1 MNAELTKTINNYYCN
16 VVRTSAPDRTGSKE
30 DANLYLLAFWGLVK
44 CGYPFR
50 VAEDTR
56 SEDGVEAGDGHKP
69 GKEEVSAGSQPSDT
83 LPKRIV
89 QLMIDDVLYT
99 CEEERLA
106 ARFGSEFVSAI
117 LDAQPLP
124 VDSDKNED
132 DDFNLPFARFDEDEK
147 EKHGPSAGKEP
158 ISQKAPNEPVSRIP
172 YVKSD
177 SRFPDDMPGRKEY
190 DTFLFNYHDIKVAF
204 DNGTSKTFSAIVY
217 PVYMDMDD
225 TLAADILCVI
235 TDEKGRSRCGMSDMS
250 SAGQKGVNAEFD
262 GLTIIVRGEWAGG
275 EFFSDCKILSVAEGK
290 AALKDKM
297 TKIRPSVRTSSFYL
311 RYKGSDGTFLNV
323 FPLSLLRNDAK
334 TGLAQTVMMVEDGN
348 MRKLYAVDGNTHF
361 SIAFDGSQQLVE
373 AYWSGNAL
381 RLDLEAQT

>member
-1 MNAELTKTINNYYCN
+1 M
-16 VVRTSAPDRTGSKE
+16 VRTSAPDRTGSKE

-132 DDFNLPFARFDEDEK
+132 DDFNLPFARFDEDKRKSTGLQPERNLFPR
-147 EKHGPSAGKEP
+147 KHRMNLLTASLMSSRTAGSLMICRAGKNMTRSSLTIMILRWRLTMGQARHFLQSCILYIWIWMIPLPP
-158 ISQKAPNEPVSRIP
+158 ISCA
-172 YVKSD
+172 
-177 SRFPDDMPGRKEY
+177 
-190 DTFLFNYHDIKVAF
+190 
-204 DNGTSKTFSAIVY
+204 
-217 PVYMDMDD
+217 
-225 TLAADILCVI
+225 
-235 TDEKGRSRCGMSDMS
+235 
-250 SAGQKGVNAEFD
+250 
-262 GLTIIVRGEWAGG
+262 
-275 EFFSDCKILSVAEGK
+275 
-290 AALKDKM
+290 
-297 TKIRPSVRTSSFYL
+297 
-311 RYKGSDGTFLNV
+311 
-323 FPLSLLRNDAK
+323 
-334 TGLAQTVMMVEDGN
+334 
-348 MRKLYAVDGNTHF
+348 
-361 SIAFDGSQQLVE
+361 
-373 AYWSGNAL
+373 
-381 RLDLEAQT
+381 